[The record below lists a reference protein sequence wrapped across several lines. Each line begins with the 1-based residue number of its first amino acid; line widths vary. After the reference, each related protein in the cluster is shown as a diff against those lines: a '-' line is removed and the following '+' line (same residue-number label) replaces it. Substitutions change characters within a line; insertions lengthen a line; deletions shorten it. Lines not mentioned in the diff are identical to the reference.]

1 MGEFWR
7 EAGLMAVE
15 GGVLGVLVVLP
26 VGVLALGLARL
37 AWAVL
42 RWAGLPTPAQ
52 MLGLARPVEVAEASG
67 GLGA

>member
-1 MGEFWR
+1 VGEFWR

-42 RWAGLPTPAQ
+42 RRAGLPTPAQ
-52 MLGLARPVEVAEASG
+52 MVLAKPAEAAEASG

>member
-1 MGEFWR
+1 
-7 EAGLMAVE
+7 MAVE

-26 VGVLALGLARL
+26 VGVLALGLVRL

-52 MLGLARPVEVAEASG
+52 MVLGLAKPAEAAAASG